1 VLTPLRTLA
10 EKVTD
15 YEDEIRR
22 LKAASP
28 TSTISAVPPT
38 PGFSRFGS
46 LLGGRKLSGSSSSTN
61 EPSIG
66 RTNSIRETEL
76 AAQLAREQEA
86 RQEAEGKVS
95 EMSHE
100 LEELSVQLFQQANE
114 MVATERRARAK
125 LEDRVVILERR
136 DTEKRERLERLERA
150 LRRIDR
156 VKHLLMA
163 QDGIQDTAPAAGV
176 IGGSGTRKGKT

>member
-1 VLTPLRTLA
+1 MS
-10 EKVTD
+10 D
-15 YEDEIRR
+15 YEDEIVR

-28 TSTISAVPPT
+28 TSTTSAVPPT

-46 LLGGRKLSGSSSSTN
+46 LLGGRKLSSSSTSTN
-61 EPSIG
+61 EPTLG
-66 RTNSIRETEL
+66 RANSVRETEL

-86 RQEAEGKVS
+86 RQQAEGKVS

-100 LEELSVQLFQQANE
+100 LEDLSVQLFQQANE
-114 MVATERRARAK
+114 MVAAERRARAK
-125 LEDRVVILERR
+125 LEERVVILERR

-156 VKHLLMA
+156 VKNLLMA
-163 QDGIQDTAPAAGV
+163 QDALQDTAAPAST
-176 IGGSGTRKGKT
+176 GGGGAPRRGKT